1 MFKLFTK
8 RVYEKTDG
16 EDGYRVLVDRL
27 WPRGVSKEE
36 AKLDEWAKEIAPS
49 NELRK
54 SFDHEP
60 DKMADFKKKYLAELK
75 ENKEFD
81 EFKKSILDKLKKG
94 NVTLLYA
101 AKDEEKIGRAHV

>member
-60 DKMADFKKKYLAELK
+60 DKMADFKKNIWRSLRKIKNLM
-75 ENKEFD
+75 NS
-81 EFKKSILDKLKKG
+81 KKVS
-94 NVTLLYA
+94 
-101 AKDEEKIGRAHV
+101 